1 MRRAV
6 AGFSLLEVLVAMTI
20 FAIVSLA
27 VAKLMVDATAIV
39 SENASASQA
48 IAFAQEVMEHL
59 RTMEFE
65 DMENGSDTY
74 VDAKGRQFNATW
86 TVTKDS
92 PQVYINSI
100 VVTVSWEEKG
110 ETKYYELK
118 NVLTDVSY

>member
-1 MRRAV
+1 MKRAS
-6 AGFSLLEVLVAMTI
+6 AGFSLIEVLVAMTI

-39 SENASASQA
+39 SENAAASQA

-74 VDAKGRQFNATW
+74 VDDKGRQFDAVW
-86 TVTKDS
+86 TVAKDS
-92 PQVYINSI
+92 PQDYINSI

-118 NVLTDVSY
+118 NVLTQISN